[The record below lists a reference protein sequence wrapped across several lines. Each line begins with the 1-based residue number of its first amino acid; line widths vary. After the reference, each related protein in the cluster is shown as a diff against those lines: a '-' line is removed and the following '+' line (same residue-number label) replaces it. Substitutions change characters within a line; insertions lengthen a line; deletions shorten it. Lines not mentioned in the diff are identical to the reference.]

1 VKTKTR
7 GTARFGHEF
16 AGARSETTSC
26 RCRAAGR
33 GRTRRRRRRTV
44 TGNVRIFAFVEMV
57 RPESAPARPS
67 PCAFRPHSAQTML
80 RLYDYERRQ
89 QTPFLQPPSNFP
101 FRRSRYIVD
110 SPGRQMIGL
119 TNNGGSRVARNSR
132 LVALASDLRGH
143 HHCHRVRHLLLHEAP
158 QGGLVRSSS
167 RARLRTHT
175 RRRDRWIEDLRHRQ
189 QAIQLPNSGCI
200 GKRPTPVVSREAASV
215 ILSGAASEVVKP
227 AEPASRIVPRR
238 GRDQANGRLVHR

>member
-132 LVALASDLRGH
+132 LVALASDVRGH
-143 HHCHRVRHLLLHEAP
+143 DHCHRVRHLLLHEAP
-158 QGGLVRSSS
+158 QGGLVRSSFKS
-167 RARLRTHT
+167 ETTDAH
-175 RRRDRWIEDLRHRQ
+175 
-189 QAIQLPNSGCI
+189 
-200 GKRPTPVVSREAASV
+200 AA
-215 ILSGAASEVVKP
+215 
-227 AEPASRIVPRR
+227 PRSL
-238 GRDQANGRLVHR
+238 D